1 MKIININESQ
11 KKRLFEAYDGK
22 FSFDE
27 LDKQGDLSSMY
38 NYCINH
44 LGAPFAKGSSR
55 IVFMLSDN
63 FVLKLAYDYVSAGI
77 EQNKVEF
84 ERYENSKSKLLP
96 IIYDHSDNFEYL
108 VCENV
113 VPATYVDFEK
123 ILGVPYGS
131 AWVQNTKKT
140 QNVWSK
146 SKGDKEVGYDIYFD
160 NLKKHNEKW
169 VLPSISECIFYLEDR
184 LVYKTAP
191 YDEELSDVINII
203 PWLSEL
209 RKLIYEEQISDLDSI
224 NNFGIVNRNG
234 TPSIVIIDAGFN
246 KEIYNKFYR

>member
-22 FSFDE
+22 FSFDK

-55 IVFMLSDN
+55 IVIMLSDN
-63 FVLKLAYDYVSAGI
+63 FVLKLAYGYVSAGI
-77 EQNKVEF
+77 EQNQVEL

-131 AWVQNTKKT
+131 AWVQNTKKC
-140 QNVWSK
+140 QMYGVNQK
-146 SKGDKEVGYDIYFD
+146 
-160 NLKKHNEKW
+160 
-169 VLPSISECIFYLEDR
+169 
-184 LVYKTAP
+184 
-191 YDEELSDVINII
+191 VIK
-203 PWLSEL
+203 
-209 RKLIYEEQISDLDSI
+209 R
-224 NNFGIVNRNG
+224 
-234 TPSIVIIDAGFN
+234 
-246 KEIYNKFYR
+246 